1 MGRPA
6 GGLPPHTFSAVL
18 GAVLAGGGGF
28 DEACAVI
35 RPGFRI
41 GGLLELS
48 GPILNANADAGTGEG
63 DGEA

>member
-1 MGRPA
+1 M
-6 GGLPPHTFSAVL
+6 
-18 GAVLAGGGGF
+18 
-28 DEACAVI
+28 I

-48 GPILNANADAGTGEG
+48 GLILNANANANADAGTGEG

>member
-1 MGRPA
+1 M
-6 GGLPPHTFSAVL
+6 VL
-18 GAVLAGGGGF
+18 DVGECLV
-28 DEACAVI
+28 DETRRYAAWAD

-48 GPILNANADAGTGEG
+48 GLILNANANANADAGTGEG